1 MLGRGPG
8 SAARLKAACAG
19 PHEKMVRYG
28 DHIPDMGLRAFFV
41 NGHDALAFSLI
52 FSCQSTMIEK
62 SRSIGSDQELMSS
75 R

>member
-28 DHIPDMGLRAFFV
+28 DHIPDMGLRAFYV
-41 NGHDALAFSLI
+41 NGTTRLRSVSFSRA
-52 FSCQSTMIEK
+52 
-62 SRSIGSDQELMSS
+62 SR